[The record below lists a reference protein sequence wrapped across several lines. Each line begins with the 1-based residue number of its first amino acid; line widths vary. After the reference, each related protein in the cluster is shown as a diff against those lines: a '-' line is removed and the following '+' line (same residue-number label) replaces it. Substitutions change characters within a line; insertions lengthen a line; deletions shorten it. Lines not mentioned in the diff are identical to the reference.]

1 MAGHILTLTP
11 TQWDNLQKK
20 GSILIDEV
28 EYQYNEENLYMVV
41 ECPFPVGYVYLS
53 VENISPA
60 ERYGGSWEQLPEG
73 YALWT
78 AQSTITSEEEGVD
91 DSENTYRKISAGLPN
106 ITGGEIMAFAD
117 APSIEGAITK
127 GASGSAVIN
136 SGGSYYKR
144 TTYSFDASLSNDI
157 YGKSDTVQP
166 PAYKIYAWKRVP

>member
-11 TQWDNLQKK
+11 QQWANLQKD
-20 GSILIDEV
+20 GSILIGEV

-78 AQSTITSEEEGVD
+78 ATSEGGQ
-91 DSENTYRKISAGLPN
+91 IIQAGLPN
-106 ITGGEIMAFAD
+106 ITGKLGTTSTTEDYPSTGAF
-117 APSIEGAITK
+117 SRIGA
-127 GASGSAVIN
+127 GSVY
-136 SGGSYYKR
+136 GGNAYKR
-144 TTYSFDASLSNDI
+144 QYTAFSAADGETKLDGTLQNDV